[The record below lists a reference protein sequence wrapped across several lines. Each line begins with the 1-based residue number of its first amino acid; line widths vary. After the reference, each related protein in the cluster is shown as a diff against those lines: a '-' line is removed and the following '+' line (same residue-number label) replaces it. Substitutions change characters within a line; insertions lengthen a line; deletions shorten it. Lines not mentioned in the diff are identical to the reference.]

1 MTTIILS
8 AIILGIGCGYFIFP
22 ASIISN
28 FDTVASLSLY
38 ALIFCVGIDVGSNKT
53 ILKDLKSMGLKVL
66 LIPFG
71 GILGSLIGGFIT
83 GLIFNMA
90 INESLAIA
98 SGFGWYSLSG
108 VMLKE
113 LGGEALG
120 AIAFLTNVFREVFA
134 VILIPIL
141 AKKMNEYTAIAPAGA
156 TSMDTTLPLVAK
168 ATNPEVVVISFINGV
183 IMSSLVP
190 VLVTFF
196 YNVK

>member
-1 MTTIILS
+1 MTSIILS
-8 AIILGIGCGYFIFP
+8 AIILGIGCGFFIFP
-22 ASIISN
+22 EGIIAN
-28 FDTVASLSLY
+28 LDTVASLSLY
-38 ALIFCVGIDVGSNKT
+38 ALIFFVGIDVGSNKD
-53 ILKDLKSMGLKVL
+53 ILKDLRSLGFKIL
-66 LIPFG
+66 LVPIG
-71 GILGSLIGGFIT
+71 GIMGSLIGGFIT

-134 VILIPIL
+134 VILIPFL
-141 AKKMNEYTAIAPAGA
+141 AKKMNYYTAIAPAGA

-168 ATNPEVVVISFINGV
+168 ATNPEIVVISFINGV

-196 YNVK
+196 YNIK